1 MKTRPVTEWNSGRPI
16 QRRGSVGGAPT
27 GMYPCAPG
35 GADDYVYIHV
45 ATSRMWDALCV
56 AIHKPQLA
64 DDVRFATGRSRM
76 ENARALQPEVEYA
89 KDAYDCARG
98 ADFVVLLTEWN
109 EFRALDLEALG
120 SSLKTKV
127 LIDLRNVYDPETLR
141 AAGWKYVGVGR
152 P

>member
-1 MKTRPVTEWNSGRPI
+1 MAIVGDILGSGAR
-16 QRRGSVGGAPT
+16 
-27 GMYPCAPG
+27 
-35 GADDYVYIHV
+35 
-45 ATSRMWDALCV
+45 
-56 AIHKPQLA
+56 
-64 DDVRFATGRSRM
+64 VRAFDPAAM
-76 ENARALQPEVEYA
+76 DNARALRPEVEYA

-120 SSLKTKV
+120 ASLKSKV